1 MTNLNIQDIDLF
13 FLENPD
19 LDDQSIST
27 GGGDFKRELLPAKGH
42 AVRLVGYTEVGVHT
56 KKKFQSEETNEVD
69 TVRLTFEVLS
79 KDGIRLDDAG
89 KAVGAR
95 RLYME
100 CKRSTHEKSTMRK
113 LFELMRE
120 GDTTITHFAQMIG
133 TKAWKLQVNWEANR
147 TLLQNKKAR
156 TEAVAAAE
164 AAPDNKDLRVWEVWK
179 TNGVPN
185 LSPAVNAVMDEDGED
200 TGEVIPMKVPA
211 VIGKLEFF
219 LWDTPVAEHWAS
231 LFIEGDYEK
240 KDASGAVVKVSKNRV
255 QEQAIAANN
264 YDGSALQ
271 AMLDGTAFVAPE
283 VLDAEDE
290 DEAPKKEKKSK
301 KPNKDKKAED
311 TSEDTS
317 DEVGDDKSDEMDEM
331 GL

>member
-1 MTNLNIQDIDLF
+1 MTNLNVQDLDLF
-13 FLENPD
+13 LETAE
-19 LDDQSIST
+19 LDDLSIST

-69 TVRLTFEVLS
+69 TVRMTFEVLS

-100 CKRSTHEKSTMRK
+100 CKKSTHEKSTMRK
-113 LFELMRE
+113 LFEIMRE
-120 GDTTITHFAQMIG
+120 GDTTITHFAQLIG
-133 TKAWKLQVNWEANR
+133 TKAWKLKVNWEANR
-147 TLLQNKKAR
+147 KLLQNKKAR
-156 TEAVAAAE
+156 TEALAAAE
-164 AAPDNKDLRVWEVWK
+164 ASPDNKDLRVWEVWK

-211 VIGKLEFF
+211 VVGKLEFF
-219 LWDTPVAEHWAS
+219 LWDTPVVEHWAS
-231 LFIEGDYEK
+231 LYIDGEYEK

-255 QEQAIAANN
+255 QEQAISANN
-264 YDGSALQ
+264 YEGSALQ
-271 AMLDGTAFVAPE
+271 AMLDGTEFVAPE
-283 VLDAEDE
+283 VLDVE
-290 DEAPKKEKKSK
+290 DEAPKKEKKAK
-301 KPNKDKKAED
+301 KPKKDKKAE
-311 TSEDTS
+311 
-317 DEVGDDKSDEMDEM
+317 DKSDEMDEL